1 MVDTDVGFLIIMFSC
16 WAGIWATF
24 IFAER
29 HAIKKRLD
37 KDIED
42 VNNKI
47 ALFQRRPDKC
57 SACSK
62 EFPEKDRDAHMTWQV
77 VVRNEEETV
86 RLFCPDCQQKAKTLL
101 EDNNE

>member
-1 MVDTDVGFLIIMFSC
+1 MNNKKGQQKLKRRLKRKKQKV
-16 WAGIWATF
+16 
-24 IFAER
+24 
-29 HAIKKRLD
+29 KKRLD

-86 RLFCPDCQQKAKTLL
+86 RLLCPDCQQKAKTLL
-101 EDNNE
+101 QDNNE